1 MENLLNLFPSWMS
14 YALIAVFVLLVIG
27 IILPGYTVGPRL
39 SRRLYEQV

>member
-27 IILPGYTVGPRL
+27 IITVGPRL

>member
-27 IILPGYTVGPRL
+27 IIFA
-39 SRRLYEQV
+39 RLYRRASAEQAFVRTG